1 MEYGQEHTLRS
12 VGVGSGSNE
21 KSNGLAD
28 MLLGVRFG
36 RLVCS
41 GDVGVM
47 YPARDIAV
55 WRLVAQLSRMKL
67 WASNLLCFCSIRC
80 DLRIVCFPA

>member
-1 MEYGQEHTLRS
+1 MRS
-12 VGVGSGSNE
+12 VGFGSGSNE
-21 KSNGLAD
+21 KSKGLAD

-36 RLVCS
+36 RSVCS

-47 YPARDIAV
+47 YPARDIAG

-67 WASNLLCFCSIRC
+67 WASNLLCF
-80 DLRIVCFPA
+80 LQQKV